1 LRPIFKV
8 VGCHPYLLLLHDVLL
23 MKVRL
28 AAIDEDEG
36 VGLAVV
42 PEKIHLLK
50 PLRPIVVM
58 FAGSR
63 ARSVGGRGL
72 PLGSQ
77 GLDHR
82 RIGLDGGLQR
92 LHAGRKCLQGGL
104 EVVTHG
110 VGGGLW

>member
-1 LRPIFKV
+1 
-8 VGCHPYLLLLHDVLL
+8 

-28 AAIDEDEG
+28 TTIDEDEG

-42 PEKIHLLK
+42 PGKIHLLK
-50 PLRPIVVM
+50 QRRPIVVM
-58 FAGSR
+58 FTGSR

-72 PLGSQ
+72 SVGSQ

-82 RIGLDGGLQR
+82 RIGVDGGLQR

-104 EVVTHG
+104 EVVPHG